1 MVFAVFD
8 WPVPASTGMRP
19 ATRSTAVRSSAS
31 YSASYNAAASPVEPA
46 TTIAC
51 VPPWSCASSRRRHA
65 SRSISPVAV
74 NGVASAVMLPE
85 RCKGICSLRAWGRA
99 ARRDL
104 TCGVKPAASMLAAP
118 RTESGTPFRPR
129 KAALTETPARP
140 PAPNEN
146 HLLINAYT
154 THPQS
159 PLLAVT
165 RRISDS
171 GCNLVDARLSTVG
184 RDVSV
189 TALAT
194 GSWDAVAKLET
205 MLGRLEREEGLK
217 LVFYRTGPKQVQS
230 NLLPYIVEV
239 VAADK
244 PGILFQLADFF
255 DRQGITIES
264 LHCSRYRAM
273 QTGAD
278 MFSAQVTI
286 GIPAD
291 MHIAALRDDFLEFC
305 DHLNLDAI
313 MDPMKF

>member
-1 MVFAVFD
+1 MTD
-8 WPVPASTGMRP
+8 PDT
-19 ATRSTAVRSSAS
+19 
-31 YSASYNAAASPVEPA
+31 
-46 TTIAC
+46 
-51 VPPWSCASSRRRHA
+51 A
-65 SRSISPVAV
+65 SR
-74 NGVASAVMLPE
+74 
-85 RCKGICSLRAWGRA
+85 
-99 ARRDL
+99 
-104 TCGVKPAASMLAAP
+104 
-118 RTESGTPFRPR
+118 
-129 KAALTETPARP
+129 

-154 THPQS
+154 THPAS
-159 PLLAVT
+159 PLLAVS
-165 RRISDS
+165 RRIADS
-171 GCNLVDARLSTVG
+171 GCNLVDTRLSTVG

-194 GSWDAVAKLET
+194 GSWDSVAKLEA
-205 MLGRLEREEGLK
+205 MLTRLEREEDLK
-217 LVFYRTGPKQVQS
+217 LVWYRTGPKPVQS
-230 NLLPYIVEV
+230 NLLPFIVEV

-286 GIPAD
+286 GVPSN

>member
-1 MVFAVFD
+1 MREGCATGPRNAVILLAASKHGQVC
-8 WPVPASTGMRP
+8 WPQPRSHRQAPVPKARTEAGSPAPRHRHSVDPALTDTDTTRP
-19 ATRSTAVRSSAS
+19 APT
-31 YSASYNAAASPVEPA
+31 
-46 TTIAC
+46 
-51 VPPWSCASSRRRHA
+51 
-65 SRSISPVAV
+65 
-74 NGVASAVMLPE
+74 
-85 RCKGICSLRAWGRA
+85 
-99 ARRDL
+99 
-104 TCGVKPAASMLAAP
+104 
-118 RTESGTPFRPR
+118 
-129 KAALTETPARP
+129 
-140 PAPNEN
+140 EN

-154 THPQS
+154 THPRS
-159 PLLAVT
+159 PLLAVS
-165 RRISDS
+165 RRIADS
-171 GCNLVDARLSTVG
+171 GCNLVDTRLSTVG

-194 GSWDAVAKLET
+194 GSWDAVAKLEA
-205 MLGRLEREEGLK
+205 MLSRLEREEGLK
-217 LVFYRTGPKQVQS
+217 LVWYRTGAKPIQS

-239 VAADK
+239 VASDK
-244 PGILFQLADFF
+244 PGILYQLADFF

-286 GIPAD
+286 GVPAD

>member
-1 MVFAVFD
+1 MPEAPQTD
-8 WPVPASTGMRP
+8 
-19 ATRSTAVRSSAS
+19 STA
-31 YSASYNAAASPVEPA
+31 
-46 TTIAC
+46 
-51 VPPWSCASSRRRHA
+51 
-65 SRSISPVAV
+65 
-74 NGVASAVMLPE
+74 
-85 RCKGICSLRAWGRA
+85 
-99 ARRDL
+99 
-104 TCGVKPAASMLAAP
+104 
-118 RTESGTPFRPR
+118 RPS
-129 KAALTETPARP
+129 
-140 PAPNEN
+140 PNEN

-154 THPQS
+154 THPES
-159 PLLAVT
+159 PLLSVT
-165 RRISDS
+165 RRIADS

-194 GSWDAVAKLET
+194 GSWDAVAKLEAMMT
-205 MLGRLEREEGLK
+205 RLEREEGLK
-217 LVFYRTGPKQVQS
+217 LVWYRTAAKVVQS

-255 DRQGITIES
+255 DRQGITIENLQS
-264 LHCSRYRAM
+264 TRYRAM
-273 QTGAD
+273 QTGAE

-286 GIPAD
+286 GIPAN

>member
-1 MVFAVFD
+1 MLET
-8 WPVPASTGMRP
+8 PSTD
-19 ATRSTAVRSSAS
+19 STA
-31 YSASYNAAASPVEPA
+31 
-46 TTIAC
+46 
-51 VPPWSCASSRRRHA
+51 
-65 SRSISPVAV
+65 
-74 NGVASAVMLPE
+74 
-85 RCKGICSLRAWGRA
+85 
-99 ARRDL
+99 
-104 TCGVKPAASMLAAP
+104 
-118 RTESGTPFRPR
+118 RPS
-129 KAALTETPARP
+129 
-140 PAPNEN
+140 PNEN

-154 THPQS
+154 THPES
-159 PLLAVT
+159 PLLSVT
-165 RRISDS
+165 RRIADS

-194 GSWDAVAKLET
+194 GSWDSVAKLEA
-205 MLGRLEREEGLK
+205 MLTRLEREESMK
-217 LVFYRTGPKQVQS
+217 LVWYRTGAKVVQS

-255 DRQGITIES
+255 DRQGITIENLQS
-264 LHCSRYRAM
+264 TRYRAM
-273 QTGAD
+273 QTGAE

-286 GIPAD
+286 GVPAN

>member
-1 MVFAVFD
+1 M
-8 WPVPASTGMRP
+8 GGRP
-19 ATRSTAVRSSAS
+19 AEIAPYWAV
-31 YSASYNAAASPVEPA
+31 ED
-46 TTIAC
+46 
-51 VPPWSCASSRRRHA
+51 
-65 SRSISPVAV
+65 
-74 NGVASAVMLPE
+74 GE
-85 RCKGICSLRAWGRA
+85 Q
-99 ARRDL
+99 ARKIHVDV
-104 TCGVKPAASMLAAP
+104 TCGPKPRASMLAASRQRWQRSSNDP
-118 RTESGTPFRPR
+118 GILPQEPG
-129 KAALTETPARP
+129 AALTDTASRP
-140 PAPNEN
+140 SPNEN

-154 THPQS
+154 THPES
-159 PLLAVT
+159 PLLSVT
-165 RRISDS
+165 RRITDS

-189 TALAT
+189 TALAV
-194 GSWDAVAKLET
+194 GPWDAVAKLEA
-205 MLGRLEREEGLK
+205 MLTRLEREEGLK
-217 LVFYRTGPKQVQS
+217 LNWYRTGAKQVQS
-230 NLLPYIVEV
+230 NLLPYVVEV

-286 GIPAD
+286 GVPAS

>member
-1 MVFAVFD
+1 MTD
-8 WPVPASTGMRP
+8 SDT
-19 ATRSTAVRSSAS
+19 
-31 YSASYNAAASPVEPA
+31 
-46 TTIAC
+46 
-51 VPPWSCASSRRRHA
+51 A
-65 SRSISPVAV
+65 SR
-74 NGVASAVMLPE
+74 
-85 RCKGICSLRAWGRA
+85 
-99 ARRDL
+99 
-104 TCGVKPAASMLAAP
+104 
-118 RTESGTPFRPR
+118 
-129 KAALTETPARP
+129 

-159 PLLAVT
+159 PLLTVS
-165 RRISDS
+165 RRIADS

-194 GSWDAVAKLET
+194 GSWDAVAKLEA
-205 MLGRLEREEGLK
+205 MLTRLDREEGLK
-217 LVFYRTGPKQVQS
+217 LIWYRTGAKPVQS
-230 NLLPYIVEV
+230 NLLPYVVEV

-264 LHCSRYRAM
+264 LHSSRYRAM

-286 GIPAD
+286 GVPAD

>member
-1 MVFAVFD
+1 MLLAGGKRRQVCWLRTF
-8 WPVPASTGMRP
+8 R
-19 ATRSTAVRSSAS
+19 
-31 YSASYNAAASPVEPA
+31 AASDA
-46 TTIAC
+46 
-51 VPPWSCASSRRRHA
+51 PPR
-65 SRSISPVAV
+65 
-74 NGVASAVMLPE
+74 NFE
-85 RCKGICSLRAWGRA
+85 
-99 ARRDL
+99 L
-104 TCGVKPAASMLAAP
+104 TDPD
-118 RTESGTPFRPR
+118 
-129 KAALTETPARP
+129 ARP
-140 PAPNEN
+140 TANEN
-146 HLLINAYT
+146 HLLISAYT
-154 THPQS
+154 TQPQS

-171 GCNLVDARLSTVG
+171 GCNMVDARLSTVG

-189 TALAT
+189 TALAV
-194 GSWDAVAKLET
+194 GSWDAVAKLEA
-205 MLGRLEREEGLK
+205 MLTRLEREEGYK
-217 LVFYRTGPKQVQS
+217 LVWYRTGPKALQS

-264 LHCSRYRAM
+264 LHSSRYRAM

-278 MFSAQVTI
+278 MFSAQVTV
-286 GIPAD
+286 GIPSN